1 MQWSLLFLV
10 SNNHH
15 YSIEEDVLLRF
26 SFKGDDDYDDS
37 DDHDNDGYDDDDVD
51 TVGDDDYDDD
61 SDNHDNDGYNRD
73 DDDDDDDDFDSVDD
87 DHLSLLLCTILESIY
102 KAINPYLKR

>member
-1 MQWSLLFLV
+1 MQWSLLHLV

-37 DDHDNDGYDDDDVD
+37 DYHDNDGYNWDDDDDVD
-51 TVGDDDYDDD
+51 CVGYDDYDDD
-61 SDNHDNDGYNRD
+61 SDDHDNDGYNRD
-73 DDDDDDDDFDSVDD
+73 DNDVDSVDD
-87 DHLSLLLCTILESIY
+87 DHLSL
-102 KAINPYLKR
+102 

>member
-1 MQWSLLFLV
+1 
-10 SNNHH
+10 
-15 YSIEEDVLLRF
+15 LRF

-37 DDHDNDGYDDDDVD
+37 DDHDNDGNNRDDDDDVD
-51 TVGDDDYDDD
+51 T
-61 SDNHDNDGYNRD
+61 
-73 DDDDDDDDFDSVDD
+73 VDD